1 MSILFL
7 TLKILTLDTQILPT
21 NCQHTR
27 TLTTLHNM
35 LLLLLCLTTV
45 VQANLQAYHAA
56 FGDFQVELNDKVS
69 LSSDTQNSYTI
80 SEDVKEGEILAS

>member
-1 MSILFL
+1 M
-7 TLKILTLDTQILPT
+7 TLKFYHIA
-21 NCQHTR
+21 NTR
-27 TLTTLHNM
+27 EHLHNM

>member
-1 MSILFL
+1 
-7 TLKILTLDTQILPT
+7 
-21 NCQHTR
+21 
-27 TLTTLHNM
+27 M